1 MVSPLTP
8 LTQGLQSPSVGQ
20 ELLGAISQGKQIR
33 SQTLQNQARQQ
44 DVSEMDFQTGLRKLQ
59 IINKLATNVRQLPME
74 QRQAYI
80 QRFDKNML
88 NSVGISSQ
96 DLASAP
102 LDDAGLD
109 QLISQTGSV
118 IQGAMP
124 QQTNMNRVQSS
135 QILDDGTVV
144 TVMSDG
150 TVQVKD
156 AQGKVLSG
164 QAATDAIRVAQEY
177 STNLQGQ
184 RAGSRTGATLD
195 VRTEKEPTLKADVK
209 QAEQDVMLATEPEL
223 QRKIQDAKT
232 FAKLEAE
239 KRMAQSGQSNKLED
253 ADRIYKSLGNS
264 DLDVIYGRGEQ
275 YYPEILR
282 SQKGIDMIA
291 QRDQLV
297 GMLNLAARGEL
308 KGQGSITD
316 QEAATVIK
324 AATTLANPNISP
336 DLAREALDAAMD
348 IIYRNAGKQFGGSGQ
363 GANTTGINGNTF
375 TSKSGIQFQVE

>member
-8 LTQGLQSPSVGQ
+8 LTQGLQSPNVGQ

-33 SQTLQNQARQQ
+33 SQSLQNQGMQLQNLARQQ

-59 IINKLATNVRQLPME
+59 IINKLATNVKQLPME
-74 QRQAYI
+74 QRQAYV
-80 QRFDKNML
+80 QSLDRNML

-96 DLASAP
+96 DLANAP

-124 QQTNMNRVQSS
+124 QQASMNRVQSS

-164 QAATDAIRVAQEY
+164 QAATDAIRAAQEY
-177 STNLQGQ
+177 STSLQGQ

-195 VRTEKEPTLKADVK
+195 TRIEKEPKLKSDIK

-239 KRMAQSGQSNKLED
+239 KRMAQSGQANKIED

-336 DLAREALDAAMD
+336 ELAREALDAAMD
-348 IIYRNAGKQFGGSGQ
+348 IIYRNAGKQFGGSENLTEQ
-363 GANTTGINGNTF
+363 SIDDLVNQYAD
-375 TSKSGIQFQVE
+375 